1 MSHTGNNEDVEELEK
16 LMEDKEMVLNL
27 FHADE
32 MGGAIG
38 QNPDED
44 FVQKVPIEPQM
55 NCVVL
60 LNGGKLYMEDCL
72 IALKYFI

>member
-1 MSHTGNNEDVEELEK
+1 MSHTGNNEDVQELEK

-38 QNPDED
+38 
-44 FVQKVPIEPQM
+44 
-55 NCVVL
+55 
-60 LNGGKLYMEDCL
+60 
-72 IALKYFI
+72 